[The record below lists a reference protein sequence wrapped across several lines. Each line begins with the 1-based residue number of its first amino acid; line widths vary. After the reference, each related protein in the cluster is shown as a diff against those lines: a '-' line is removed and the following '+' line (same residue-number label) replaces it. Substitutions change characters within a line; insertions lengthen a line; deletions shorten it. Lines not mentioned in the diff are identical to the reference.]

1 MERINNVMI
10 SDINNE
16 KKTQSQGSSLASSAG
31 NASNKVADL
40 VQVSKTEQ
48 ETPTADN
55 DEDDDVLIDDIEID
69 DEFLD
74 PDVLL
79 ARRQAEEA
87 ELARQAEDRRK
98 RLEAIKIKY
107 DQSQNAAHHHASLPS
122 RKEDE
127 DDEEDKEEQQPQ
139 QAGEAMSK
147 ETSYEDMQQLDEE
160 EEGALLSLNK
170 GSRVVSDAELDKAIE
185 LANDEGQ
192 QLAREKRALQEEES
206 AQLNATFAFD
216 MFSDSPT
223 AFQPK
228 DTLVGHRALRE
239 QLLEGENPHLQSN
252 WDDGEGYYK
261 PTIGELIGDRFQIQG
276 VLGKGVFSTVLKC
289 VDIRDNK
296 KIVAVKMIR
305 NNDTMRKAAEKE
317 RGILLSLAQHD
328 PHNKRFV
335 VRILTYLEYR
345 QHVAMVFE
353 YQQMNL
359 RETLKKFGKDVGIN
373 VGAVRIYGRQLMVAL
388 RYLMELKVVHA
399 DIKLDNILCSEDLKT
414 VKICDFGSAFYETD
428 TDNDPTP
435 YLVSRFY
442 RAPEIILG
450 QTCKCH
456 IYIYALPSYYVLTM

>member
-1 MERINNVMI
+1 
-10 SDINNE
+10 
-16 KKTQSQGSSLASSAG
+16 
-31 NASNKVADL
+31 
-40 VQVSKTEQ
+40 
-48 ETPTADN
+48 
-55 DEDDDVLIDDIEID
+55 
-69 DEFLD
+69 
-74 PDVLL
+74 
-79 ARRQAEEA
+79 
-87 ELARQAEDRRK
+87 
-98 RLEAIKIKY
+98 
-107 DQSQNAAHHHASLPS
+107 
-122 RKEDE
+122 
-127 DDEEDKEEQQPQ
+127 
-139 QAGEAMSK
+139 MSK

-160 EEGALLSLNK
+160 EGGALLSLDK
-170 GSRVVSDAELDKAIE
+170 GARALSQAELDQAIE

-206 AQLNATFAFD
+206 AKLNADFAFD

-228 DTLVGHRALRE
+228 DDLRGRRALRE

-359 RETLKKFGKDVGIN
+359 REALKKFGKDVGIN
-373 VGAVRIYGRQLMVAL
+373 VGAVRIYGRQLMAAL
-388 RYLMELKVVHA
+388 RFLMELK
-399 DIKLDNILCSEDLKT
+399 
-414 VKICDFGSAFYETD
+414 TD

-450 QTCKCH
+450 QTYDRAIDLWSVMVCLYELFTGHVMFPGRTNNEMLRLMMEIKGRFPNKLLRNH
-456 IYIYALPSYYVLTM
+456 LRSYESMSLEPHFDSDCRFKQYETDSVSGKPVLRLVNITQPTRDLATILRSSKAG